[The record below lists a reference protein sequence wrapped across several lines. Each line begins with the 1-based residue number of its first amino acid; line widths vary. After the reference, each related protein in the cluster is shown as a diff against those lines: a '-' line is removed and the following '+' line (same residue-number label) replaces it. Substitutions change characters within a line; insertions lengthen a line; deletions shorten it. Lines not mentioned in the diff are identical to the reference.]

1 MEILG
6 DSHSSGKDPKDQAE
20 QQITG
25 VTSYQFYVEVS
36 KKKSTKCLLRKESS
50 HNA

>member
-36 KKKSTKCLLRKESS
+36 KKKKYQMSVEEGI
-50 HNA
+50 

>member
-25 VTSYQFYVEVS
+25 VTSYQFYVVV